1 MFKLGRYLILI
12 LLLLLGSGG
21 SAGAQPNLDGAWYD
35 SEGQLVLT
43 IRDGYVNGCKILS
56 TFDFVGGNP
65 GACTLR
71 IEEAGGF
78 KDLHVGF
85 YTYDATDTHNYL
97 VLEGKRALRRTLKP
111 RYFESIGGIYI
122 GMSQKQLR
130 ELYGSPSR
138 ENEGEW
144 YYDKE
149 ELTVEFLGDLV
160 SSVSIFLHSPLHFDR
175 SGLKCDSSP
184 AAFQKYY
191 QLDRLP
197 KEQLPPGE
205 SEVPYAIGHGE
216 YIFFNPYPKSVGL
229 TIYYT

>member
-1 MFKLGRYLILI
+1 MSKLVRYLLLI
-12 LLLLLGSGG
+12 ALLLLGAGG
-21 SAGAQPNLDGAWYD
+21 PAGAQPKLDGSWYD

-43 IRDGYVNGCKILS
+43 IQDGYVNGSKILS

-65 GACTLR
+65 GACTMR

-78 KDLHVGF
+78 RDLQVGF

-97 VLEGKRALRRTLKP
+97 VLEGKRALRRTPEP

-130 ELYGSPSR
+130 ELYGPPTKQE
-138 ENEGEW
+138 ENEW
-144 YYDKE
+144 YYDKQ
-149 ELTVEFLGDLV
+149 ELRLEFLGDLV
-160 SSVSIFLHSPLHFDR
+160 SSVRIYLHSPLKFDR

-191 QLDRLP
+191 QLERLP
-197 KEQLPPGE
+197 KEKLEPGE
-205 SEVPYAIGHGE
+205 AEAPQAIGHGE
-216 YIFFNPYPKSVGL
+216 YIFFDPYPKSAGL